1 MTTSLKRFIMAVGA
15 FLALNTLVFAAPISP
30 PAGNY
35 LLNVSTTASKPA
47 ANISSA
53 TIRDQLSL
61 PFLTAGQCTTTDSSG
76 KVINTACGS
85 GGGVTVY
92 PASATATF
100 PYGIVTT
107 TVTASSA
114 TVTRIIVST
123 ITFSPTK
130 TGQIL
135 DADGS
140 NLLAYDD
147 YSTFLGYQTSALD
160 TKPGSFRLN
169 TCFGALCM
177 KAATPNSGGF
187 PVAETGV
194 GYKALTSDN
203 GGTGNT
209 AIGAQAMK
217 TLTSGIN
224 NTSVGSSSLFSDS
237 SGNGNTAIGGGSL
250 VLVSLSS
257 NTGVGFDALSELTT
271 GMLNTAI
278 GYEAGNSTDNLTG
291 SSFSGNRF
299 GQNNTYLGA
308 YTGQGPLYTTAID
321 NSIAIG
327 FKALIDAS
335 NQAQIGGRP
344 GTGNEVNLRVSSITL
359 ESGIRTPAFNATFTS
374 MTVTGSAGLLVSNL
388 TSGQCVQTGTGGL
401 LTVTGSGCGSGGGG
415 SSTLEVFSGA
425 TRSSPTASIGLNP
438 SDFSSLVTGS
448 TFYLALNPAT
458 TDFIHNQTTAQTA
471 TFNVS
476 SGTVTNFTSAAST
489 ITALTADAINVTGA
503 GAGKFAFLEG
513 TAPSG
518 VTSKDILWA
527 DSTANWLKFLPNNT
541 STYTVVGTSNA
552 VTVGNCAKFGAN
564 GSLLDAGAACGTGSS
579 SGGSSTLEVFSGSTR
594 SSPTASISL
603 NSSDFSSSVTGS
615 TFTFSLN
622 PATTDFIHNQTTVQT
637 AAFNVTSGTVNTLTV
652 SSNTILPGTT
662 FYQNGNI
669 QTSLTASLPVKTNAQ
684 SVLTAA
690 AVDLSGAEA
699 TGIMAAGRFPALTGD
714 ITTSAGNLA
723 TTMATTISGVKTWTG
738 SSTVTNAGGL
748 NVTYGSI
755 VGSMTVSNLAS
766 GQCVQTGTAGLLTVT
781 GSACGTGSGSG
792 SSFTLVA
799 TTGGP
804 NSYSSTPIS
813 SNTTTTTILFDS
825 ATTNG
830 RLLAGSTYFLTL
842 NGSSVTLQ
850 GNSITFAMVGTATG
864 TLANQFPVSFSTNTT
879 GTVDISAQTNLA
891 ASGNANL
898 SNDTLNVGL
907 ISLSTGITGT
917 LDISAN
923 TNLAASGNANL
934 SNDTINVGLISLST
948 GVTGIL
954 PAANMASTV
963 AFLTSTQSW
972 TAGQT
977 FISSVTVT
985 STFTVTGGST
995 TIFGPMNIV
1004 GVSSYTIAS
1013 VYFDVGT
1020 STSNIGRT
1028 YLNGVPGS
1036 SGTVMT
1042 SGGTGGMPYWSTVS
1056 ASGGDGTGYAVEP
1069 ATVTFNLAK
1078 GLQVS
1083 TISANAFNSTVTSI
1097 TVTASGGLNVNRQ
1110 SYMTSTVIGNT
1121 TLTSTMSV
1129 VLASSTF
1136 SSVTGSTI
1144 TLPAASSNPGMVITI
1159 SKVDTTT
1166 GPVKILGAGS
1176 DLISGTGTVNINA
1189 FMQTVSI
1196 MSDGISNW
1204 IPFGQGIQVT
1214 PPAFPISLNTAGTPA
1229 MAASSNTVIC
1239 PFYAP
1244 IPVSVMGY
1252 RYTGVAMGASKISF
1266 GLYDQNGVLLTS
1278 TGPVAGANN
1287 NQSVL
1292 ATPYNLP
1299 PGQYYAGV
1307 QINTTA
1313 GQITGG
1319 NDGAALLQLCSVKTA
1334 TSMVMPNPFTFG
1346 TAATKYFYFQV
1357 LVAGG
1362 RTGE

>member
-1 MTTSLKRFIMAVGA
+1 MKIKSLIAGLLLSAGYLYADTTTTNSGLVKPTIGSPTWGGKINGNFDIIDSSFAIKSVSNTFSSTNTFTQPVILSVNKPLEFGDSSTHYIALRASSTVTTTTFVLPSGDGTTGQVMTTDGLGN
-15 FLALNTLVFAAPISP
+15 LYFA
-30 PAGNY
+30 
-35 LLNVSTTASKPA
+35 T
-47 ANISSA
+47 
-53 TIRDQLSL
+53 
-61 PFLTAGQCTTTDSSG
+61 
-76 KVINTACGS
+76 GS

-92 PASATATF
+92 PATATATF

-107 TVTASSA
+107 SVTASSA

-187 PVAETGV
+187 PAAETGV

-203 GGTGNT
+203 GGSGNT
-209 AIGAQAMK
+209 AIGSQAMK

-224 NTSVGSSSLFSDS
+224 NTSVGLSSLFSDS
-237 SGNGNTAIGGGSL
+237 SGNGNTAIGAGSL
-250 VLVSLSS
+250 VFVSLSS

-291 SSFSGNRF
+291 SAFSGNRF

-359 ESGIRTPAFNATFTS
+359 ESGIRAPAFNATFTS

-401 LTVTGSGCGSGGGG
+401 LTVTGSGCGSGGSG

-438 SDFSSLVTGS
+438 NDFSSLVTGS
-448 TFYLALNPAT
+448 TIYLALNPAT

-489 ITALTADAINVTGA
+489 ITALTAGGINVTGT
-503 GAGKFAFLEG
+503 GTGQVAFLEG

-518 VTSKDILWA
+518 VTSNDILWA
-527 DSTANWLKFLPNNT
+527 DSTAHWPKFLPNNT
-541 STYTVVGTSNA
+541 STYTVVGTSNV
-552 VTVGNCAKFGAN
+552 VTVGNYAKFGSN
-564 GSLLDAGAACGTGSS
+564 GSLLDGGT
-579 SGGSSTLEVFSGSTR
+579 
-594 SSPTASISL
+594 
-603 NSSDFSSSVTGS
+603 
-615 TFTFSLN
+615 
-622 PATTDFIHNQTTVQT
+622 
-637 AAFNVTSGTVNTLTV
+637 
-652 SSNTILPGTT
+652 
-662 FYQNGNI
+662 
-669 QTSLTASLPVKTNAQ
+669 
-684 SVLTAA
+684 
-690 AVDLSGAEA
+690 
-699 TGIMAAGRFPALTGD
+699 
-714 ITTSAGNLA
+714 
-723 TTMATTISGVKTWTG
+723 
-738 SSTVTNAGGL
+738 
-748 NVTYGSI
+748 
-755 VGSMTVSNLAS
+755 
-766 GQCVQTGTAGLLTVT
+766 
-781 GSACGTGSGSG
+781 GTGSGSG

-804 NSYSSTPIS
+804 NSYSGTPIS

-850 GNSITFAMVGTATG
+850 GNSVTFAMVGTATG

-898 SNDTLNVGL
+898 SNDTINVGL

-954 PAANMASTV
+954 PAANMVSTA
-963 AFLTSTQSW
+963 AFITSTQTW
-972 TAGQT
+972 TAGQI
-977 FISSVTVT
+977 FSSSVTFNKSVVFSSNVVLNGSQGTSGQVFTTGVGGPPTWTTPSSGGGSADSLGSHIATMTVT
-985 STFTVTGGST
+985 TGYGIASTTGVFTGQLTAASTFTVTGGSST
-995 TIFGPMNIV
+995 FTAPVNYV
-1004 GVSSYTIAS
+1004 GFSSFTVGSA
-1013 VYFDVGT
+1013 YFDVSLSTTNLGT
-1020 STSNIGRT
+1020 L

-1036 SGTVMT
+1036 SGTVAT
-1042 SGGTGGMPYWSTVS
+1042 SGGSGGLPYWSTVS
-1056 ASGGDGTGYAVEP
+1056 ASGGGSGYAVEP

-1229 MAASSNTVIC
+1229 MATSSNTVIC
-1239 PFYAP
+1239 PFYVP

-1292 ATPYNLP
+1292 GTPYNLP
-1299 PGQYYAGV
+1299 PGQYYAGI